1 MLVFVDESGDPG
13 LKIAAGSSPFF
24 VVVLIVFEEKAEAE
38 ILEKRLELLRHEL
51 HLHPHFEF
59 KFNKCKS
66 EYRLSFLRAVAPYNF
81 FYYGIVIDKAN
92 LYGEGFTIKESF
104 YKYVMQL
111 VLLNAR
117 EHLEDADIYIDAS
130 GEREFR
136 RQMNNYLK
144 RKVNVEKRHI
154 RKVGFLDSAN
164 HSLIQLADMVA
175 GALNRSQGDKS
186 DAENYIKVIR
196 HREAYVQVWPNRK
209 NKKPKS

>member
-13 LKIAAGSSPFF
+13 LKIETGSSPFF
-24 VVVLIVFEEKAEAE
+24 VVVLIVFEEVEETRA
-38 ILEKRLELLRHEL
+38 LERRIELLRHEL
-51 HLHPHFEF
+51 HLHPSFEF
-59 KFNKCKS
+59 KFNKCRS
-66 EYRLSFLRAVAPYNF
+66 DYRLSFLRAVAPYSF
-81 FYYGIVIDKAN
+81 FYYGIVIDKVH
-92 LYGEGFTIKESF
+92 LYGEGFKVKESF

-117 EHLEDADIYIDAS
+117 EHLEEADVYIDAS

-136 RQMNNYLK
+136 RQMNTYLK

-154 RKVGFLDSAN
+154 RRVGFLDSAK

-186 DAENYIKVIR
+186 DAEDYIKVIR
-196 HREAYVQVWPNRK
+196 HREAHVQVWPSRK